1 MQGPFQMQDES
12 VEKITFYHN
21 PRCSKSRQAL
31 ELLRARKVEPEIV
44 EYLKSPPSLA
54 ELDRILKLLQLEPRA
69 LMRKQESVY
78 KDLALS
84 DESLDRHSLL
94 QAMVE
99 HPILIERPIAVGNGR
114 AALGRPP
121 ENVLDVI

>member
-1 MQGPFQMQDES
+1 MHEPSHMQDES
-12 VEKITFYHN
+12 VKKVTFYHN

-31 ELLRARKVEPEIV
+31 ELLRARKIEPEIV
-44 EYLKSPPSLA
+44 EYLESPPSLA
-54 ELDRILKLLQLEPRA
+54 ELDRILKLLGMEPRA
-69 LMRKQESVY
+69 LMRKQESIY
-78 KDLALS
+78 EDLALG

-94 QAMVE
+94 QAMIE
-99 HPILIERPIAVGNGR
+99 HPILIERPIAVGDGR